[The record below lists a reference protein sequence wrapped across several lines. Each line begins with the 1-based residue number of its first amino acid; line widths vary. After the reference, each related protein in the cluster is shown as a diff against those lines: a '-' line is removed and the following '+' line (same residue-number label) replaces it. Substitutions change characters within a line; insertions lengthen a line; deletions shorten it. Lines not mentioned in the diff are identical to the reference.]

1 MTYLELGES
10 DEVTLKDR
18 FRGFDWGG
26 KMPQSYGPVEI
37 VGARSLTEYSD
48 RKEAL
53 NRCEGAV
60 YEVETIHRIKRIK

>member
-1 MTYLELGES
+1 MKKIIKKLNKRNIQGYL
-10 DEVTLKDR
+10 VN
-18 FRGFDWGG
+18 
-26 KMPQSYGPVEI
+26 
-37 VGARSLTEYSD
+37 D